1 MLTEIIILGLAV
13 LVILH
18 VILSGSI
25 RGGWEGAL
33 IYQGS
38 WTDII
43 LDDSASAGQTLFYFP
58 AWPVTDSG
66 YVVTDDETDVT
77 LYKDGVAVNSGDW
90 ALDGSE
96 GTCTLNSGCTGG
108 ETISATF
115 YFKETV
121 GYWQDIEFEANNNIE
136 KVKVGGQREVYD
148 LKEHN
153 IEYTLKVGSVYI
165 DLRALWRA
173 AGRRYS
179 VTSLPSLTAHIQT
192 ATSGGDD
199 LELTDVKFDKS
210 KLTMASGKVHG
221 FDVQGYAISLSHSST

>member
-1 MLTEIIILGLAV
+1 MMEADIMLTEIIILGLAV

-90 ALDGSE
+90 SLD
-96 GTCTLNSGCTGG
+96 
-108 ETISATF
+108 
-115 YFKETV
+115 
-121 GYWQDIEFEANNNIE
+121 
-136 KVKVGGQREVYD
+136 
-148 LKEHN
+148 
-153 IEYTLKVGSVYI
+153 
-165 DLRALWRA
+165 
-173 AGRRYS
+173 
-179 VTSLPSLTAHIQT
+179 
-192 ATSGGDD
+192 
-199 LELTDVKFDKS
+199 
-210 KLTMASGKVHG
+210 
-221 FDVQGYAISLSHSST
+221 